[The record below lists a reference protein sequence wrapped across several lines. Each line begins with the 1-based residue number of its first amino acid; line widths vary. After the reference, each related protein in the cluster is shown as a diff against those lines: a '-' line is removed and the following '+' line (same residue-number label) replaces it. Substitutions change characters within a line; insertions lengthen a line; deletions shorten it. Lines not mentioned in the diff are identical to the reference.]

1 MTVCRNYLIFLDK
14 MLGVNIILSPMIS
27 LHFYKTLSSLISSFT
42 MNIAF
47 YQILVMTVRTGK
59 GNC

>member
-27 LHFYKTLSSLISSFT
+27 LRFYKTLSSLISSFT

-47 YQILVMTVRTGK
+47 FTKYLS
-59 GNC
+59 